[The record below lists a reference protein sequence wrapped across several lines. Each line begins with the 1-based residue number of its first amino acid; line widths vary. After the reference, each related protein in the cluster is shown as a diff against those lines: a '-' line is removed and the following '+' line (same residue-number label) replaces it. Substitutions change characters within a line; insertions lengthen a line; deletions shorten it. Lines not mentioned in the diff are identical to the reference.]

1 MNSNKQRAVNTVLQL
16 FVCVILDKN
25 AILCYSNCI
34 PLFILLKGAIIMLK
48 EEMKRLICDSVIRH
62 SDIYTAASDDIWD
75 HPEMN
80 FHEDYSAGVIRSI
93 LLNNGFSLTEN
104 LGGMPNAFRAE
115 YGSGRPVIAYL
126 GEFDA
131 LSALSQKAGCAVK
144 EPITPG
150 APGHGC
156 GHNLLGIGALGAAIA
171 VKEMIAAG
179 KLSGTVVYFGTPAE
193 ETGSAKTFL
202 ARDGFFEGID
212 AMLTWHP
219 WDYTGIWPGGSLAN
233 VKMVFRFKGQSAH
246 AAGSPEL
253 GRSALDALE
262 LMNVGVQFLREHV
275 PEDTRIHYA
284 ITNSGGASPNVVQ
297 ASAEAVYLVRSPRL
311 GDLDG
316 IKQRVIDC
324 ARGAA
329 IMTGTSMEMEFIKG
343 CSNIL
348 PNTTMEELLV
358 QSMHDIGVPQY
369 DEEELALA
377 SSLHDAL
384 ESPEKTL
391 SKISR
396 LCSAKERAKLLAHQG
411 EPIYTFIAPH
421 TPTDSP
427 LITVSTDSGDASWC
441 APTSQI
447 SVAAWAADTPAHT
460 WQVVAIGKSSIAHKA
475 MLFAA
480 KAIGMAGAQ
489 LMADPAL
496 LQAAK
501 EEFFSRTADTPY
513 VCPIPKEIHP
523 AY

>member
-1 MNSNKQRAVNTVLQL
+1 MLNNDMKQFVLNSVA
-16 FVCVILDKN
+16 
-25 AILCYSNCI
+25 AH
-34 PLFILLKGAIIMLK
+34 A
-48 EEMKRLICDSVIRH
+48 
-62 SDIYTAASDDIWD
+62 SDYTAASDAIWE

-80 FHEDYSAGVIRSI
+80 FHEDYSASVIRQL
-93 LLNNGFSLTEN
+93 LLNHGFRVTDN
-104 LGGMPNAFRAE
+104 LGGLPNAFRAE
-115 YGSGRPVIAYL
+115 YGSGKPVIAYL
-126 GEFDA
+126 GEYDA
-131 LSALSQKAGCAVK
+131 LSSLSQKAGCAFR
-144 EPITPG
+144 EPIMPG

-156 GHNLLGIGALGAAIA
+156 GHNLLGVGALGAAIA

-233 VKMVFRFKGQSAH
+233 VKMIFRFKGRSAH

-311 GDLDG
+311 ADLEG

-329 IMTGTSMEMEFIKG
+329 IMTGTTMEMEFVKG

-358 QSMHDIGVPQY
+358 KTMHDIGAPQY
-369 DEEELALA
+369 DESELALA
-377 SSLHDAL
+377 KALHDSL

-391 SKISR
+391 AKISR
-396 LCSAKERAKLLAHQG
+396 LCSARERAKVLAHQG
-411 EPIYTFIAPH
+411 EPIYAFIAPH

-480 KAIGMAGAQ
+480 KALGVAGAQ
-489 LMADPAL
+489 LMADDEL
-496 LQAAK
+496 LAAAK
-501 EEFFSRTADTPY
+501 EEFAARTAAAPY
-513 VCPIPKEIHP
+513 VCPIPKDVQP
-523 AY
+523 KY

>member
-1 MNSNKQRAVNTVLQL
+1 MNQ
-16 FVCVILDKN
+16 D
-25 AILCYSNCI
+25 
-34 PLFILLKGAIIMLK
+34 
-48 EEMKRLICDSVIRH
+48 EMKRFVLSSVHAHADS
-62 SDIYTAASDDIWD
+62 YMAASDDIWD

-80 FHEDYSAGVIRSI
+80 FHEDYSAGVIRQ
-93 LLNNGFSLTEN
+93 LLLEHGFAITDN
-104 LGGMPNAFRAE
+104 LGGLPNAFRAE
-115 YGSGRPVIAYL
+115 YGSGKPVIAYL

-131 LSALSQKAGCAVK
+131 LSSLSQKADCAVK
-144 EPITPG
+144 EPIVSG

-156 GHNLLGIGALGAAIA
+156 GHNLLGVGALGAAIA

-179 KLSGTVVYFGTPAE
+179 ELSGTVVYFGTPAE

-233 VKMVFRFKGQSAH
+233 VKMIFRFKGRSAH

-297 ASAEAVYLVRSPRL
+297 ANAEAVYLVRSPRL
-311 GDLDG
+311 ADLEG

-329 IMTGTSMEMEFIKG
+329 IMTGTTMEMEFIKG

-358 QSMHDIGVPQY
+358 QTMHEIGVPQY
-369 DEEELALA
+369 DDAELALA
-377 SSLHDAL
+377 KSLHDAL

-391 SKISR
+391 EKISR
-396 LCSAKERAKLLAHQG
+396 LCSARDRAQVLAHQG
-411 EPIYTFIAPH
+411 EPIYAFIAPH

-480 KAIGMAGAQ
+480 NTLGIVGAR
-489 LMADPAL
+489 LMADSDL
-496 LQAAK
+496 LTRAK
-501 EEFFSRTADTPY
+501 EEFASRTAASPY
-513 VCPIPKEIHP
+513 VCPIPKGIQP
-523 AY
+523 KY

>member
-1 MNSNKQRAVNTVLQL
+1 MKQSDLLAAV
-16 FVCVILDKN
+16 
-25 AILCYSNCI
+25 
-34 PLFILLKGAIIMLK
+34 
-48 EEMKRLICDSVIRH
+48 
-62 SDIYTAASDDIWD
+62 AASVDAHSSTYTQASDAIWD
-75 HPEMN
+75 HPEVN
-80 FHEDYSAGVIRSI
+80 FHEDHSAEVIRAI
-93 LLNNGFSLTEN
+93 LRENGFAIEDQ
-104 LGGMPNAFRAE
+104 LGGMPNAFRAS

-131 LSALSQKAGCAVK
+131 LSSLSQEAGCAVK
-144 EPITPG
+144 SPVVPG

-156 GHNLLGIGALGAAIA
+156 GHNLLGVGALAAAIA
-171 VKEMIAAG
+171 VKELIARG
-179 KLSGTVVYFGTPAE
+179 ELSGTVVYFGTPAE

-202 ARDGFFEGID
+202 ARDGFFSGVD

-233 VKMVFRFKGQSAH
+233 VKMIFRFKGRSAH

-275 PEDTRIHYA
+275 PEDTRMHYA
-284 ITNSGGASPNVVQ
+284 ITNAGGASPNVVQ

-311 GDLDG
+311 ADLEG
-316 IKQRVIDC
+316 IKNRVIDC

-329 IMTGTSMEMEFIKG
+329 IMTGTTMEMEFVKG

-348 PNTTMEELLV
+348 PNTTMEEVLV
-358 QSMHDIGVPQY
+358 SSMHEIGVPTYTQ
-369 DEEELALA
+369 EELALA
-377 SSLHDAL
+377 RSLHDAL

-391 SKISR
+391 EKITR
-396 LCSAKERAKLLAHQG
+396 LCPSAQRREVLAHQG
-411 EPIYTFIAPH
+411 DPIYAFIAPH

-460 WQVVAIGKSSIAHKA
+460 WQVVSIGKSSIAHKA

-480 KAIGMAGAQ
+480 KAIGLTGAR
-489 LMADPAL
+489 LMQDPAL
-496 LQAAK
+496 LAQAK
-501 EEFFSRTADTPY
+501 EEFAARTESSPY
-513 VCPIPKEIHP
+513 ICPIPKDVSP
-523 AY
+523 RW

>member
-1 MNSNKQRAVNTVLQL
+1 MHA
-16 FVCVILDKN
+16 N
-25 AILCYSNCI
+25 AIKS
-34 PLFILLKGAIIMLK
+34 AVQA
-48 EEMKRLICDSVIRH
+48 SVLAH
-62 SDIYTAASDDIWD
+62 SAIYTAASDAIWE
-75 HPEMN
+75 HPEVN
-80 FHEDYSAGVIRSI
+80 FHEDYSAGVIRSM
-93 LLNNGFSLTEN
+93 LEENGFSITDR
-104 LGGMPNAFRAE
+104 LGGLPNAFRAE
-115 YGSGRPVIAYL
+115 YGCGKPVIAYL

-144 EPITPG
+144 VPIMPG

-156 GHNLLGIGALGAAIA
+156 GHNLLGVGALGAAIA
-171 VKEMIAAG
+171 VKEMIARG
-179 KLSGTVVYFGTPAE
+179 QLSGTVVYFGTPAE

-202 ARDGFFEGID
+202 ARDGFFDGID
-212 AMLTWHP
+212 AILTWHP

-233 VKMVFRFKGQSAH
+233 VKMIFRFKGRSAH

-297 ASAEAVYLVRSPRL
+297 AYAEAVYLVRSPRL
-311 GDLDG
+311 ADLEG

-329 IMTGTSMEMEFIKG
+329 IMTGTEMEMEFVKG

-358 QSMHDIGVPQY
+358 SAMHSVGVPQY
-369 DEEELALA
+369 TDEELTLAQ
-377 SSLHDAL
+377 SLHDAL

-391 SKISR
+391 AKITR
-396 LCSAKERAKLLAHQG
+396 LCSAKQRAEVMAHQG
-411 EPIYTFIAPH
+411 EPIYAFIAPH

-460 WQVVAIGKSSIAHKA
+460 WQVVSIGKSSIAHKA
-475 MLFAA
+475 MLFASEV
-480 KAIGMAGAQ
+480 IGIVGAQ
-489 LMADPAL
+489 LMADPDL
-496 LQAAK
+496 LAQAK
-501 EEFFSRTADTPY
+501 DEFISRTKDTPY
-513 VCPIPKEIHP
+513 ICPIPKDVKP
-523 AY
+523 VY

>member
-1 MNSNKQRAVNTVLQL
+1 MTADPLVQAVCT
-16 FVCVILDKN
+16 
-25 AILCYSNCI
+25 
-34 PLFILLKGAIIMLK
+34 
-48 EEMKRLICDSVIRH
+48 SVEAHR
-62 SDIYTAASDDIWD
+62 DAYTQASDAIWA
-75 HPEMN
+75 HPEVN
-80 FHEDYSAGVIRSI
+80 FHEDFSAGVIRE
-93 LLNNGFSLTEN
+93 LLIKNGFTLTEN

-115 YGSGRPVIAYL
+115 YGAGRPVIAYL

-131 LSALSQKAGCAVK
+131 LSGLSQKAGCAVK
-144 EPITPG
+144 DPVVPG
-150 APGHGC
+150 AAGHGC
-156 GHNLLGIGALGAAIA
+156 GHNLLGVGALAAAIA
-171 VKEMIAAG
+171 VKEQIAAG
-179 KLSGTVVYFGTPAE
+179 TLSGTVVYFGTPAE

-202 ARDGFFEGID
+202 ARDGFFSGID

-233 VKMVFRFKGQSAH
+233 VKMIFRFNGRSAH

-284 ITNSGGASPNVVQ
+284 ITDAGGASPNVVQ

-311 GDLDG
+311 SDLED

-329 IMTGTSMEMEFIKG
+329 IMTGTTMEMEFVKG

-348 PNTTMEELLV
+348 PNTTIEETLV
-358 QSMHDIGVPQY
+358 RTMHALGVPQY
-369 DEEELALA
+369 TSAELALA
-377 SSLHDAL
+377 QSLHDAL

-391 SKISR
+391 AKISR
-396 LCSAKERAKLLAHQG
+396 LCSIRERAAVLAHQG
-411 EPIYTFIAPH
+411 EPMYAFVAPH

-427 LITVSTDSGDASWC
+427 LITVSTDAGDASWC

-460 WQVVAIGKSSIAHKA
+460 WQAVAIGKSSIAHKA
-475 MLFAA
+475 MLYAGKVIGVTGALLMRDRALLEQAQQEFAA
-480 KAIGMAGAQ
+480 
-489 LMADPAL
+489 
-496 LQAAK
+496 
-501 EEFFSRTADTPY
+501 RTAATPY
-513 VCPIPKEIHP
+513 VCPIPDGVSPKI
-523 AY
+523 

>member
-1 MNSNKQRAVNTVLQL
+1 MQYDH
-16 FVCVILDKN
+16 IKN
-25 AILCYSNCI
+25 AI
-34 PLFILLKGAIIMLK
+34 A
-48 EEMKRLICDSVIRH
+48 ESVLAH
-62 SDIYTAASDDIWD
+62 SSVYTAASDDIWE
-75 HPEMN
+75 HPEVN
-80 FHEDYSAGVIRSI
+80 FHEDYSAEVLRR
-93 LLNNGFSLTEN
+93 LLRENGFSITDN
-104 LGGMPNAFRAE
+104 LGGLPNAFRAE
-115 YGSGRPVIAYL
+115 FGSGKPVIAYL

-131 LSALSQKAGCAVK
+131 LSSLSQKAGCSVK
-144 EPITPG
+144 DPITPG

-156 GHNLLGIGALGAAIA
+156 GHNLLGVGALGAAIA
-171 VKEMIAAG
+171 VKEMIARG
-179 KLSGTVVYFGTPAE
+179 ELSGTVVYFGTPAE

-202 ARDGFFEGID
+202 ARDGFFDGID

-233 VKMVFRFKGQSAH
+233 VKMIFRFKGRSAH

-297 ASAEAVYLVRSPRL
+297 AYAEAVYLVRSPRL
-311 GDLDG
+311 ADLEG

-329 IMTGTSMEMEFIKG
+329 IMTGTEMEMEFVKG

-348 PNTTMEELLV
+348 PNTAMEELLV
-358 QSMHDIGVPQY
+358 TAMHDVGVPQY
-369 DEEELALA
+369 DEDELALA
-377 SSLHDAL
+377 KSLHDAL

-391 SKISR
+391 AKISR
-396 LCSAKERAKLLAHQG
+396 LCSAKQRAEVMAHQG

-427 LITVSTDSGDASWC
+427 LITVSTDAGDASWC

-480 KAIGMAGAQ
+480 QVIGIVGAQ
-489 LMADPAL
+489 LMDDPAL
-496 LQAAK
+496 LAQAK
-501 EEFFSRTADTPY
+501 EEFVSRTKDTPY
-513 VCPIPKEIHP
+513 VCPIPKDVKP

>member
-1 MNSNKQRAVNTVLQL
+1 MNNERLFHAV
-16 FVCVILDKN
+16 C
-25 AILCYSNCI
+25 A
-34 PLFILLKGAIIMLK
+34 
-48 EEMKRLICDSVIRH
+48 SVDAH
-62 SDIYTAASDDIWD
+62 AQAYTAASDAIWD
-75 HPEMN
+75 HPEVN
-80 FHEDYSAGVIRSI
+80 FHEDYSAEVIRTI
-93 LLNNGFSLTEN
+93 LKENGFAVTDR

-115 YGSGRPVIAYL
+115 FGSGKPVIAYL

-131 LSALSQKAGCAVK
+131 LSALSQKAGCAQK
-144 EPITPG
+144 EPLAAG

-156 GHNLLGIGALGAAIA
+156 GHNLLGVGALGAAIA
-171 VKEMIAAG
+171 VKEMIARG
-179 KLSGTVVYFGTPAE
+179 ELSGTVVYFGTPAE

-219 WDYTGIWPGGSLAN
+219 WDYNGIWPGSSLAN
-233 VKMVFRFKGQSAH
+233 VKMIFRFKGQSAH

-275 PEDTRIHYA
+275 PDDTRIHYA
-284 ITNSGGASPNVVQ
+284 ITNAGGASPNVVQ

-311 GDLDG
+311 ADLEG

-329 IMTGTSMEMEFIKG
+329 IMTGTTMEMEFVKG

-348 PNTTMEELLV
+348 PNTTMEEMLV
-358 QSMHDIGVPQY
+358 ANMHALGAPQY

-377 SSLHDAL
+377 KSLHDAL

-391 SKISR
+391 TKISR
-396 LCSAKERAKLLAHQG
+396 LCSAKVCSEVLAHQG
-411 EPIYTFIAPH
+411 EAMYAFIAPH

-427 LITVSTDSGDASWC
+427 LITVSTDAGDASWC

-447 SVAAWAADTPAHT
+447 SAAAWAADTPAHT
-460 WQVVAIGKSSIAHKA
+460 WQAVSIGKSSIAHKA

-480 KAIGMAGAQ
+480 KVIGLTGAQ
-489 LMADPAL
+489 LMADNEKLAEA
-496 LQAAK
+496 QA
-501 EEFFSRTADTPY
+501 EFASRTAATPY
-513 VCPIPKEIHP
+513 VCPIPKGVSP
-523 AY
+523 TY

>member
-1 MNSNKQRAVNTVLQL
+1 MQVEL
-16 FVCVILDKN
+16 IKN
-25 AILCYSNCI
+25 AVT
-34 PLFILLKGAIIMLK
+34 A
-48 EEMKRLICDSVIRH
+48 SVLAH
-62 SDIYTAASDDIWD
+62 SEAYTAASDAIWE
-75 HPEMN
+75 HPEVN
-80 FHEDYSAGVIRSI
+80 FHEDYSSEIIRSI
-93 LLNNGFSLTEN
+93 LRENGFTLTDN
-104 LGGMPNAFRAE
+104 LGGLPNAFRAE
-115 YGSGRPVIAYL
+115 FGCGKPVIAYL

-131 LSALSQKAGCAVK
+131 LSSLSQKADCAVK
-144 EPITPG
+144 DPIVPG

-156 GHNLLGIGALGAAIA
+156 GHNLLGVGALGAAIA
-171 VKEMIAAG
+171 VKEMIARG
-179 KLSGTVVYFGTPAE
+179 ELSGTVVYFGTPAE

-202 ARDGFFEGID
+202 ARDGFFDGID

-233 VKMVFRFKGQSAH
+233 VKMIFRFKGRSAH

-297 ASAEAVYLVRSPRL
+297 AYAEAVYLVRSPRL
-311 GDLDG
+311 ADLEG

-329 IMTGTSMEMEFIKG
+329 IMTGTEMEMEFVKG

-348 PNTTMEELLV
+348 PNTAMEELLV
-358 QSMHDIGVPQY
+358 TAMRDVGVPQY
-369 DEEELALA
+369 DEDELALA
-377 SSLHDAL
+377 KSLHDAL

-391 SKISR
+391 AKISR
-396 LCSAKERAKLLAHQG
+396 LCSAKQRAEVMAHQG
-411 EPIYTFIAPH
+411 EPIYAFIAPH

-427 LITVSTDSGDASWC
+427 LITVSTDAGDASWC

-480 KAIGMAGAQ
+480 QVIGIVGAQ
-489 LMADPAL
+489 LMDDPAL
-496 LQAAK
+496 LAQAK
-501 EEFFSRTADTPY
+501 EEFVSRTKDTPY
-513 VCPIPKEIHP
+513 VCPIPKDVKP

>member
-1 MNSNKQRAVNTVLQL
+1 
-16 FVCVILDKN
+16 
-25 AILCYSNCI
+25 
-34 PLFILLKGAIIMLK
+34 MLK
-48 EEMKRLICDSVIRH
+48 DEMKQFVLASVDANSGAYI
-62 SDIYTAASDDIWD
+62 AASDAIWD
-75 HPEMN
+75 HPETN
-80 FHEDYSAGVIRSI
+80 FHEDYSAGIIRQI
-93 LLNNGFSLTEN
+93 LLDHGFAVTDK
-104 LGGMPNAFRAE
+104 LGGMPNDFRAE
-115 YGSGRPVIAYL
+115 YGSGKPVIAYL

-131 LSALSQKAGCAVK
+131 LSSLSQKAGCAVK
-144 EPITPG
+144 EPITAG

-179 KLSGTVVYFGTPAE
+179 KLSGKVVYFGTPAE

-202 ARDGFFEGID
+202 ARDGFFDGID

-233 VKMVFRFKGQSAH
+233 VKMIFRFAGQSAH

-284 ITNSGGASPNVVQ
+284 ITNAGGASPNVVQ

-311 GDLDG
+311 ADLEG

-329 IMTGTSMEMEFIKG
+329 IMTGTKMEMEFVKG

-358 QSMHDIGVPQY
+358 SAMHDIGVPQY
-369 DEEELALA
+369 NKDELALA
-377 SSLHDAL
+377 KALHDSL

-391 SKISR
+391 TKISR
-396 LCSAKERAKLLAHQG
+396 LCSAKERTAVLSHQG
-411 EPIYTFIAPH
+411 EPIYAFIAPH

-427 LITVSTDSGDASWC
+427 LITVSIDAGDASWC

-480 KAIGMAGAQ
+480 KTLGSVGAQ
-489 LMADPAL
+489 LMEDSAL
-496 LQAAK
+496 LAAAK
-501 EEFFSRTADTPY
+501 EEFDARTAQTPY
-513 VCPIPKEIHP
+513 ICPIPKGITP
-523 AY
+523 TY